1 MQAKQPNR
9 SSSSSWQDKTVDR
22 RVVNTL
28 FCGDF
33 FHHVD
38 DKVTLGDQLA
48 SCVDGCGELCNL
60 DAARVAQACVDSFS
74 RD

>member
-38 DKVTLGDQLA
+38 DKVTLGDQL
-48 SCVDGCGELCNL
+48 
-60 DAARVAQACVDSFS
+60 FS
-74 RD
+74 RVFSLKLPQPPHVIRLLCRRMW